1 MIRYNL
7 KEFKKLVKNADMVY
21 GKVSLNAAVNV
32 PARLRQKM
40 LLESLDQM
48 DDKDNLGYYGRF
60 EKDKKGRKILVLM

>member
-32 PARLRQKM
+32 PARLRKKM
-40 LLESLDQM
+40 LLESLEQM

>member
-1 MIRYNL
+1 MNRYSL

-32 PARLRQKM
+32 PARLRKKM

-48 DDKDNLGYYGRF
+48 DDKDSLGYYGRF
-60 EKDKKGRKILVLM
+60 EEDKKGRKILVLM

>member
-7 KEFKKLVKNADMVY
+7 KVFKKLVKNADMVY

-32 PARLRQKM
+32 PARLRKKM
-40 LLESLDQM
+40 LLESLEQM

>member
-1 MIRYNL
+1 MNRYSL

-32 PARLRQKM
+32 PARLRKKM

-48 DDKDNLGYYGRF
+48 EDKDSLDYYGRF
-60 EKDKKGRKILVLM
+60 EEDKKGRKILVLM

>member
-1 MIRYNL
+1 MNRYNL

-32 PARLRQKM
+32 PARLRKKM

-48 DDKDNLGYYGRF
+48 DDKDSLGYYGRF
-60 EKDKKGRKILVLM
+60 EEDKKGRKILVLM

>member
-1 MIRYNL
+1 MNRYNL

-32 PARLRQKM
+32 PARLRKKM
-40 LLESLDQM
+40 LLESLEQM

>member
-1 MIRYNL
+1 MNRYSL

-32 PARLRQKM
+32 PARLRKKM
-40 LLESLDQM
+40 LLESLEQM